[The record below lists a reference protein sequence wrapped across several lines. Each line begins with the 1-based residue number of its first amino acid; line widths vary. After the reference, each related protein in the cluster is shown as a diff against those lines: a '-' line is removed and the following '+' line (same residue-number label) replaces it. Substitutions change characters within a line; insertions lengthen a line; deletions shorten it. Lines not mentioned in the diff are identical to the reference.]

1 MKTILVPTDFSK
13 NAENALNYAIAI
25 AERNKSKILLLHTYL
40 IDYPVSY
47 TSYELIVEEKKKA
60 LDYSEHR
67 LNAEAMKIRRA
78 GNIAFETLSE
88 EDSTL
93 DAILKVTKQRKID
106 LVVMGTKGESNLS
119 NAILGSNTAE
129 VIQKVDCP
137 VLAVPMGASYE
148 ALKKITYAVAYD
160 PGDFNVLEEVVD
172 LAKLFN
178 AQVNV
183 LHIIEMPEAGTPTK
197 EKEKMKMFMD
207 EANQRINYNNMSYQ
221 LLDGETI
228 EDRLEQYVNE
238 NSTNILVMST
248 HHRGFFKR
256 LFGRSVTKHMAYHSE
271 TPLMAF
277 HLNGASK

>member
-13 NAENALNYAIAI
+13 NAENALYYAIAI

-67 LNAEAMKIRRA
+67 LNAEAMKIRHA
-78 GNIAFETLSE
+78 GNIAFEILSE
-88 EDSTL
+88 EDSAL
-93 DAILKVTKQRKID
+93 DGILKLTKQRQVD
-106 LVVMGTKGESNLS
+106 LVIMGTKGESNLS
-119 NAILGSNTAE
+119 NAILGSTTAG
-129 VIQKVDCP
+129 VIQKINCP
-137 VLAVPMGASYE
+137 VLAVPMGVSFE
-148 ALKKITYAVAYD
+148 AIKKITYAVAYNPD
-160 PGDFNVLEEVVD
+160 DFDVLEKVVG

-183 LHIIEMPEAGTPTK
+183 LHIIETTEAGPQTK
-197 EKEKMKMFMD
+197 ENEKMKAFMD
-207 EANQRINYNNMSYQ
+207 EANRRIDYNNMSYQ
-221 LLDGETI
+221 LLEGETI
-228 EDRLEQYVNE
+228 EDSLERYVSE

-256 LFGRSVTKHMAYHSE
+256 LFGRSVTKYMAYHSE
-271 TPLMAF
+271 APLMAF
-277 HLNGASK
+277 HLNT